1 MKIRKKIIGVLLG
14 IAFIFSYN
22 SAEVANAVD
31 VAASSARSS
40 DEFKKAYNTG
50 KSKGIITDEN
60 MSYKDFVSLC
70 KSSVFPAY
78 LNAVKED
85 STLTFQS
92 FIAQD
97 NYEVS
102 PEDSGITSSALLRA
116 TGSSSYN
123 MQAGDI
129 LVVWGSNSLD
139 KARYV
144 GHAAIA
150 SSSKYI
156 MEMPGKKISKHAT
169 HTRKA
174 TFFKRHTGDPKYV
187 EVYRMK
193 NHPKYA
199 KKAATYAYRH
209 MYLKDNPSYM
219 ITSNLYHKSPS
230 YCSKYVYLAYWW
242 GATKSAL
249 KKYKN
254 GGQYIVTPHGLTD
267 NFVGSFKPIRIHKI
281 STY

>member
-1 MKIRKKIIGVLLG
+1 MHSDVII
-14 IAFIFSYN
+14 IYN
-22 SAEVANAVD
+22 SEVANAVD
-31 VAASSARSS
+31 VKASSARSS

-50 KSKGIITDEN
+50 KSKGIITDKN

-139 KARYV
+139 KASYV
-144 GHAAIA
+144 GRAD
-150 SSSKYI
+150 YC
-156 MEMPGKKISKHAT
+156 E
-169 HTRKA
+169 
-174 TFFKRHTGDPKYV
+174 FFKIYNGNAWEKIFQTCY
-187 EVYRMK
+187 
-193 NHPKYA
+193 
-199 KKAATYAYRH
+199 
-209 MYLKDNPSYM
+209 SYKE
-219 ITSNLYHKSPS
+219 SN
-230 YCSKYVYLAYWW
+230 V
-242 GATKSAL
+242 
-249 KKYKN
+249 
-254 GGQYIVTPHGLTD
+254 
-267 NFVGSFKPIRIHKI
+267 F
-281 STY
+281 

>member
-1 MKIRKKIIGVLLG
+1 MHSDVII
-14 IAFIFSYN
+14 IYN
-22 SAEVANAVD
+22 SEVANAVD
-31 VAASSARSS
+31 VKASSARSS

-129 LVVWGSNSLD
+129 LVVWGSNSMD
-139 KARYV
+139 KATAI

-156 MEMPGKKISKHAT
+156 MEMPGKKNSKHAT
-169 HTRKA
+169 HTKKA
-174 TFFKRHTGDPKYV
+174 TFFKRHTGGPRYV
-187 EVYRMK
+187 EVYRIK
-193 NHPKYA
+193 KHPKYA
-199 KKAATYAYRH
+199 NKAATYAYRH

-230 YCSKYVYLAYWW
+230 YCSKICLSCLLV
-242 GATKSAL
+242 GGKL

-254 GGQYIVTPHGLTD
+254 GGQHIVTPHGLTD

>member
-1 MKIRKKIIGVLLG
+1 MPYKGDKQVLYHEFSSYQKSGDSVKSNCKTRILSQSNYIVNAFFICKETTNNKQVLLK
-14 IAFIFSYN
+14 ITLVLFLEVVYHMHSDAIIIYN
-22 SAEVANAVD
+22 SEVANAVD
-31 VAASSARSS
+31 VAASSAGSS

-70 KSSVFPAY
+70 KKYVFPAY

-102 PEDSGITSSALLRA
+102 PEDSGVTSSALLRA
-116 TGSSSYN
+116 TDSSSYN

-139 KARYV
+139 KASYV

-169 HTRKA
+169 HTKKA
-174 TFFKRHTGDPKYV
+174 TFFKRHTGGPRYV
-187 EVYRMK
+187 EVYRIK
-193 NHPKYA
+193 NTPNMRIRLLFMH
-199 KKAATYAYRH
+199 
-209 MYLKDNPSYM
+209 
-219 ITSNLYHKSPS
+219 
-230 YCSKYVYLAYWW
+230 
-242 GATKSAL
+242 
-249 KKYKN
+249 
-254 GGQYIVTPHGLTD
+254 IVTCTLKTIQ
-267 NFVGSFKPIRIHKI
+267 VI
-281 STY
+281 